1 MPIHTGA
8 DFVTTV
14 RHDTYPAID
23 PAKADLAGKVVLI
36 TGASK
41 GIGKAIA
48 IAFAQAGAS
57 GLVLF
62 ARSDMSAA
70 TAACEAAARPG
81 QDLKVLAISV
91 DTTDAAQVADALA
104 KVKAAFGRLDIL
116 VNNAGYM
123 EHYKLIHEQDPEEWW
138 KPFEVNLR
146 GTYLV
151 TRAFLPLLIECGGE
165 RTIINMSSVA
175 AHMIHPAFSAYL
187 SFLWTSILL
196 NGLKV
201 GDTSMARCRID
212 HLGVLEADES
222 VTLFSPN
229 SLRVE
234 RPMSHTQQADTNS
247 RRLINSVARAHS
259 ASPKWVFGWALLP
272 AKLALSSRR
281 GYRADGQCIL
291 TGCA

>member
-1 MPIHTGA
+1 M
-8 DFVTTV
+8 TTV

-23 PAKADLAGKVVLI
+23 LAKADLAGKVVLI

-187 SFLWTSILL
+187 T
-196 NGLKV
+196 
-201 GDTSMARCRID
+201 T
-212 HLGVLEADES
+212 
-222 VTLFSPN
+222 
-229 SLRVE
+229 
-234 RPMSHTQQADTNS
+234 
-247 RRLINSVARAHS
+247 
-259 ASPKWVFGWALLP
+259 
-272 AKLALSSRR
+272 KLALLRFTELIVEEYKDKGVLAIAVHPGSIPTDMAASMPDELMHILVDTLEVATHTIVWLVNERR
-281 GYRADGQCIL
+281 DWLAGRYVACQWDVDELLAKKQEIVDGDKL
-291 TGCA
+291 KVRMVV